1 MSVQYGAPYYTFKRT
16 ADNSGFETTDGK
28 PLKTD
33 GSNGIPI
40 ILKNE
45 SKTVTPSIGFT
56 FEF

>member
-1 MSVQYGAPYYTFKRT
+1 MNTQYAAPYFTFKRN

-28 PLKTD
+28 ALKAD
-33 GSNGIPI
+33 GSNGIPV